1 MTNAAETND
10 QGSGLKV
17 APAATPPTF
26 ATMLDELDRVIEDA
40 CTACRE
46 TREKVLPGKSTL
58 QPPSRHTGDPNFI
71 PPILSA
77 LDRLI
82 VMRDRLAMLGA
93 ELGEM
98 ARSF

>member
-1 MTNAAETND
+1 MSDAPPPD
-10 QGSGLKV
+10 Q
-17 APAATPPTF
+17 PTF
-26 ATMLDELDRVIEDA
+26 AQMLDALDTAIEDA
-40 CTACRE
+40 CTSCRE

-82 VMRDRLAMLGA
+82 AMKSRLDALGA
-93 ELGEM
+93 ELGEV

>member
-1 MTNAAETND
+1 MTDA
-10 QGSGLKV
+10 
-17 APAATPPTF
+17 PPTF

-46 TREKVLPGKSTL
+46 TREKVLPGKSVL
-58 QPPSRHTGDPNFI
+58 QPIARHTGDPNFI

-82 VMRDRLAMLGA
+82 AMKARLDALGG

>member
-1 MTNAAETND
+1 ME
-10 QGSGLKV
+10 QSGTSI
-17 APAATPPTF
+17 ATPGDRAHPTF
-26 ATMLDELDRVIEDA
+26 ATMLDDLDRVIEDA

>member
-1 MTNAAETND
+1 MD
-10 QGSGLKV
+10 QLGTSSG
-17 APAATPPTF
+17 APAAAHSDKPTF
-26 ATMLDELDRVIEDA
+26 ATMLDDLDRVIEDA